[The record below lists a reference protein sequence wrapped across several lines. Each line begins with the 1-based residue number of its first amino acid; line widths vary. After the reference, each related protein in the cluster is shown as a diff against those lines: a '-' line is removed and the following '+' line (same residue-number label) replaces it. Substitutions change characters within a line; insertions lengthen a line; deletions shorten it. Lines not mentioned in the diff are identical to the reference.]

1 MRKKIISL
9 IYFFLASITTFM
21 YNRQCWSLTAMKQE
35 VADTHGRFAMACVGK
50 ILAEKMSILK
60 IGEKEGK

>member
-1 MRKKIISL
+1 
-9 IYFFLASITTFM
+9 
-21 YNRQCWSLTAMKQE
+21 MKQE
-35 VADTHGRFAMACVGK
+35 VADTHGRFAMAGVGK

>member
-1 MRKKIISL
+1 
-9 IYFFLASITTFM
+9 M
-21 YNRQCWSLTAMKQE
+21 YNRKCWSLTAMKQE

-60 IGEKEGK
+60 VGEKEGK

>member
-1 MRKKIISL
+1 VRVIGFLKFI
-9 IYFFLASITTFM
+9 LASIIGFM

-60 IGEKEGK
+60 VGEKEGK